1 MLDPLQDLF
10 GERMGGLLFLPA
22 LCGEVFWAA
31 GILAALGKLSK
42 LTLNAFQSKLQLIC
56 RLTGATLAV
65 IIDMDHHTSV
75 IFSAMIAVL
84 YTLFGGLY
92 AVAYTDVIQL
102 FCIFVGLWMC
112 IPFAWA
118 NDHVKSLSSME
129 VDWIGSV
136 DPREQWFYIDYG
148 LLLIF
153 GGIPWQVYFQRVLS
167 SKTAGRAQILSY
179 VAAFGC
185 ILMAIP
191 PVLIG
196 AIAKATRKY
205 LELHCTSAH
214 LNLDTY
220 NAKLF
225 NSME

>member
-1 MLDPLQDLF
+1 MEQ
-10 GERMGGLLFLPA
+10 A
-22 LCGEVFWAA
+22 
-31 GILAALGKLSK
+31 
-42 LTLNAFQSKLQLIC
+42 
-56 RLTGATLAV
+56 
-65 IIDMDHHTSV
+65 TSV
-75 IFSAMIAVL
+75 ILSAMIAVF

-92 AVAYTDVIQL
+92 SVAYTDVIQL

-112 IPFAWA
+112 IPFAWM

-129 VDWIGSV
+129 VDWIGEVKSR
-136 DPREQWFYIDYG
+136 DQWYYIDNG
-148 LLLIF
+148 LLLVF

-196 AIAKATRKY
+196 AIAKATRMYSDEPPKMFMNFSVIQPFHFVIVPPPQHGMK
-205 LELHCTSAH
+205 LITKAH
-214 LNLDTY
+214 IH
-220 NAKLF
+220 
-225 NSME
+225 

>member
-1 MLDPLQDLF
+1 
-10 GERMGGLLFLPA
+10 
-22 LCGEVFWAA
+22 
-31 GILAALGKLSK
+31 
-42 LTLNAFQSKLQLIC
+42 
-56 RLTGATLAV
+56 
-65 IIDMDHHTSV
+65 
-75 IFSAMIAVL
+75 MIAVF

-92 AVAYTDVIQL
+92 SVAYTDVIQL

-129 VDWIGSV
+129 VDWIGEV
-136 DPREQWFYIDYG
+136 DPREQWYYIDYG

-167 SKTAGRAQILSY
+167 SKTAGRAQVLSY
-179 VAAFGC
+179 VAAAGC

-196 AIAKATRKY
+196 AIA
-205 LELHCTSAH
+205 
-214 LNLDTY
+214 
-220 NAKLF
+220 
-225 NSME
+225 

>member
-1 MLDPLQDLF
+1 MNSLF
-10 GERMGGLLFLPA
+10 ICWRRWLIYKKTKTKQINNSA
-22 LCGEVFWAA
+22 SILCV
-31 GILAALGKLSK
+31 KL
-42 LTLNAFQSKLQLIC
+42 
-56 RLTGATLAV
+56 GATLAV

-75 IFSAMIAVL
+75 ILSAMIAVF

-92 AVAYTDVIQL
+92 SVAYTDVIQL

-129 VDWIGSV
+129 VDWIGEV
-136 DPREQWFYIDYG
+136 DPREQWYYIDYG
-148 LLLIF
+148 LLLVF

-167 SKTAGRAQILSY
+167 SKTAGRAQVLSY
-179 VAAFGC
+179 VAAAGC

-196 AIAKATRKY
+196 AIAKATRMFG
-205 LELHCTSAH
+205 LIPFSCVHTSKIIDFYTH
-214 LNLDTY
+214 FY
-220 NAKLF
+220 
-225 NSME
+225 SME

>member
-1 MLDPLQDLF
+1 MNKN
-10 GERMGGLLFLPA
+10 
-22 LCGEVFWAA
+22 
-31 GILAALGKLSK
+31 I
-42 LTLNAFQSKLQLIC
+42 
-56 RLTGATLAV
+56 GATLAV

-75 IFSAMIAVL
+75 ILSAMIAVF

-92 AVAYTDVIQL
+92 SVAYTDVIQL

-112 IPFAWA
+112 IPFAWS
-118 NDHVKSLSSME
+118 NEHVKSLSSME
-129 VDWIGSV
+129 VDWIGEV
-136 DPREQWFYIDYG
+136 DPKEQWYYIDYG

-167 SKTAGRAQILSY
+167 SKTAGRAQVLSY

-196 AIAKATRKY
+196 AIAKATRMY
-205 LELHCTSAH
+205 S
-214 LNLDTY
+214 
-220 NAKLF
+220 
-225 NSME
+225 